1 MARKSTIFNV
11 LRRSFGAVFS
21 NLGTVLAFTLFAGT
35 VVGLADL
42 VLYEWIQEQA
52 THSSAQVQQSAF
64 IKVMFAWWGV
74 MLVFEVFLG
83 PIMSAAAVFIGRN
96 HSQGQKSGL
105 YKTLNFGL
113 NRYKRVFK
121 WHAAAWLSIQVG
133 MLVLVPGILFMLQ
146 YAFVDSIVCLENE
159 RWPLA
164 RSKKLTRG
172 RRRRIFVVSLIVLIF
187 SQAAGFAELDAIN
200 RGIPWLIGLMTVMY
214 LLSFLVQVAF
224 YMFYEDRTT
233 PSQAVG

>member
-1 MARKSTIFNV
+1 MAKKSSIFNV
-11 LRRSFGAVFS
+11 LRRSFGAVLG

-42 VLYEWIQEQA
+42 VIYEWIQKGIRG
-52 THSSAQVQQSAF
+52 SAQAQQSAF
-64 IKVMFAWWGV
+64 VKVMFAWWGV
-74 MLVFEVFLG
+74 MLVFEVFAG
-83 PIMSAAAVFIGRN
+83 PLMSAAAVFVGRN
-96 HSQGQKSGL
+96 HSQGHKSGL

-113 NRYKRVFK
+113 SRYKRVFK

-159 RWPLA
+159 RWPLK

-172 RRRRIFVVSLIVLIF
+172 RRRRIFVVSLIILVF
-187 SQAAGFAELDAIN
+187 SQAAGFAELEAID
-200 RGIPWLIGLMTVMY
+200 RGVPWLIGLMTLMY
-214 LLSFLVQVAF
+214 VLSFFVQVAF

-233 PSQAVG
+233 PAQEAG